1 MNRFAPFCLPL
12 AAMVLVLPGCK
23 DKITSDNYDAIQM
36 GMAMHEVEAIL
47 GPGEKQ
53 EITGVSI
60 SGAGVAS
67 SGSNNSQQSYIWK
80 NNGKEI
86 AIIFQ
91 NDKVVNKSKA
101 GL

>member
-1 MNRFAPFCLPL
+1 MNRFTTCCLPL
-12 AAMVLVLPGCK
+12 AAMVLVLSGCK
-23 DKITSDNYDAIQM
+23 DKLTSDNYDAIQM
-36 GMAMHEVEAIL
+36 GVAMHEVEAIL

-53 EITGVSI
+53 EISGVSI

-67 SGSNNSQQSYIWK
+67 SGSNNSQQTYIWK
-80 NNGKEI
+80 SNGKEI

-91 NDKVVNKSKA
+91 DGKVVNKNKA